1 MFIQCPS
8 RVGALIFP
16 SIVIV
21 FIDKFDFMYV
31 FNIEFC
37 SRVAFVWQTRT
48 TVRLTV
54 ISMWRMCVG
63 SAGYFDPWIQ
73 DQGP

>member
-16 SIVIV
+16 SIVTV

-31 FNIEFC
+31 LTSNF
-37 SRVAFVWQTRT
+37 AAM
-48 TVRLTV
+48 RLCAANAYRRKANHHIHAANV
-54 ISMWRMCVG
+54 CR
-63 SAGYFDPWIQ
+63 
-73 DQGP
+73 